1 MFETSPTYAQL
12 VLGILRDAEK
22 RRDPLPP
29 APHPDDDLDTAPVRD
44 TGIADHEEESDDDDS
59 DEGSAKGKRE
69 EIVGK
74 LSSAGAKGK
83 DGTRAKARKAW
94 DKLGRVKEEV
104 SNNLGRDWRQLISG
118 ICSCCWTSQDRYTRQ
133 SRSMS
138 ISPSLH
144 ARSDLQH
151 MLDKLHISKDHKL
164 ISKALDHM
172 PTKPIGRKG
181 ETPSSEL

>member
-29 APHPDDDLDTAPVRD
+29 APHPDDDLDTSPVKE
-44 TGIADHEEESDDDDS
+44 TGIADHAEDSDDEDS
-59 DEGSAKGKRE
+59 EDGSAKGKRE

-104 SNNLGRDWRQLISG
+104 SNNLGRDWLQLIIG

-138 ISPSLH
+138 ISPSF
-144 ARSDLQH
+144 
-151 MLDKLHISKDHKL
+151 MLGLTFSICSTNYIFLKTTS
-164 ISKALDHM
+164 
-172 PTKPIGRKG
+172 
-181 ETPSSEL
+181 

>member
-29 APHPDDDLDTAPVRD
+29 APHPDDDLDTIPVRD
-44 TGIADHEEESDDDDS
+44 TGIADHEDESDDDNS
-59 DEGSAKGKRE
+59 DDGSAKGKRE

-104 SNNLGRDWRQLISG
+104 SNNLGQNGYS
-118 ICSCCWTSQDRYTRQ
+118 
-133 SRSMS
+133 
-138 ISPSLH
+138 
-144 ARSDLQH
+144 
-151 MLDKLHISKDHKL
+151 
-164 ISKALDHM
+164 
-172 PTKPIGRKG
+172 
-181 ETPSSEL
+181 